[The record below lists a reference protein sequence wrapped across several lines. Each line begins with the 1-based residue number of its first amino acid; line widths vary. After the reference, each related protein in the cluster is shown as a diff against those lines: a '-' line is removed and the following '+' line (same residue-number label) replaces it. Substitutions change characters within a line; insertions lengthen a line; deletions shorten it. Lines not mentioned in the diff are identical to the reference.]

1 MCFAPRFVTMEA
13 VKVAD
18 GVPLF
23 SNLDRYFGCD
33 RNLTPTLKAVGIW
46 FLL

>member
-1 MCFAPRFVTMEA
+1 MEA

-33 RNLTPTLKAVGIW
+33 RNPTPTLKAVRILVSSLGGG
-46 FLL
+46 FQ